1 LQNEKVTI
9 DIHYSGRNFS
19 ACIPLLP
26 GCVATG
32 ATPKEVNER
41 MREAVKLHVKS
52 SLEDG
57 DEIHPVFSCDYELVD
72 HFDTEGLLN
81 YYKGR

>member
-1 LQNEKVTI
+1 
-9 DIHYSGRNFS
+9 
-19 ACIPLLP
+19 
-26 GCVATG
+26 
-32 ATPKEVNER
+32 

-81 YYKGR
+81 YYKGGNCISVGTRLIFDF